1 MPADFFALSNLKMIY
16 DHREKKISLIPDDL
30 SRRYTEFPFLFSP
43 NTLTWLFSLV
53 TLFFISCLSSFR
65 K

>member
-43 NTLTWLFSLV
+43 NTLA
-53 TLFFISCLSSFR
+53 
-65 K
+65 